1 MYEECDVEFAREYL
15 AQGHGSTRW
24 PLARHL
30 CTMNTKVGSYSNAQ
44 GNPLIRTTIACSWN
58 RNALNQGD
66 SVAFYRELLGGQ
78 IEQEQ
83 QVQGVAVA
91 HFHFAGFSIDLF
103 STSEGDRLTSLHRT
117 VGNQGREY
125 HEDGKRKIKAKGATF
140 NQNHIHPE
148 REHGAYSIYM
158 SNRSE
163 TRHEQPKSGR

>member
-1 MYEECDVEFAREYL
+1 
-15 AQGHGSTRW
+15 
-24 PLARHL
+24 
-30 CTMNTKVGSYSNAQ
+30 MNTKIDSYYNAQ

-58 RNALNQGD
+58 LKALNQSD
-66 SVAFYRELLGGQ
+66 SVAFYRELPGGK